1 MAKLWGGRFTGETD
15 PHFASFNSS
24 FQFDRR
30 LLDADLRGSIVQ
42 AAALGHAGVIDQEE
56 ARNIVKGLEKLR
68 ELSKDPA
75 YVARPEFEG
84 AEDVHSFIEAR
95 LVELIGPS
103 GYKLHTGRSRNDQVA
118 TATRI
123 FLRDEIDRIDEL
135 IKAVEVA
142 LVELATATRK

>member
-42 AAALGHAGVIDQEE
+42 AAALGHAGVIDQKE
-56 ARNIVKGLEKLR
+56 ARDIVEGLEKLR

-95 LVELIGPS
+95 LVELIGPIGLQTSYRAKQKRS
-103 GYKLHTGRSRNDQVA
+103 GSDGDQDIPA
-118 TATRI
+118 R
-123 FLRDEIDRIDEL
+123 RDRPDR
-135 IKAVEVA
+135 
-142 LVELATATRK
+142 